1 MALRLVLLAL
11 FAVLVSTSVFAKKM
25 IPKSP
30 THSSKEA
37 SGIANNADDVGSEW
51 VDWKHAFDLTDSDEN
66 GKLRLSDIPALF
78 KEHFNKMHAAT
89 PHHSGGDRVTREVED
104 VFLDETNAFDTHVR
118 MMGTPDAKE
127 FDFKEFKQMMT
138 LFMHARADV
147 EGLLNR
153 AQDL

>member
-1 MALRLVLLAL
+1 MLLRLVLAVL
-11 FAVLVSTSVFAKKM
+11 FATFVLTGVFAKKS

-30 THSSKEA
+30 THSSKKSA
-37 SGIANNADDVGSEW
+37 SSNVKAEDVGSEW

-66 GKLRLSDIPALF
+66 GKLHLSDIPALF

-104 VFLDETNAFDTHVR
+104 VFLDEANAFETHVR
-118 MMGTPDAKE
+118 MMGTPDAQE